1 MVRWP
6 ERRRCSAPPSRP
18 ELLAHIPR
26 APRLLILL
34 ALMLAAAATLAACG
48 GEEDV
53 QTILEETFAGEE
65 KEVDS
70 GRVTLDLRVTPTGGT
85 PATGPI
91 AARLEGPF
99 AASGEEDG
107 LPSFDLDLSFNAGPQ
122 TFTAGVVS
130 TGEAGFLRFQ
140 GGTFQLPEQVFAQ
153 FRQGYLQSR
162 EHSERGEDG
171 PQSFASLGIDPRGWL
186 RDPQIVGEEEVGGTE
201 TTHIRADIEVAALL
215 EDINRLLSRAGELG
229 VAQPGQ
235 TPQQLTEVQR
245 RLVTDAV
252 RSARMDL
259 WTGTDDR
266 ILRRLRLEVD
276 YAIPEEAQE
285 EAQGLT
291 SGQLALEITIA
302 DLGED
307 QEIEAPEDA
316 RPLDELLGQLGGR
329 LPGGGAT
336 PEEGAA
342 PEGEGGGAT
351 GYEQCLEQAG
361 GDVGAIQEC
370 AELLSAP

>member
-1 MVRWP
+1 M
-6 ERRRCSAPPSRP
+6 
-18 ELLAHIPR
+18 PR

-34 ALMLAAAATLAACG
+34 ALVLAAAATLAACG
-48 GEEDV
+48 EEEDV
-53 QTILEETFAGEE
+53 QAILEETFAGED

-70 GRVTLDLRVTPTGGT
+70 GRVALGLRVTPTGGT

-91 AARLEGPF
+91 AARLEGAF
-99 AASGEEDG
+99 AASEEEEG
-107 LPSFDLDLSFNAGPQ
+107 LPRFDLNLSLNAGPQ
-122 TFTAGVVS
+122 AFTAGVVS

-162 EHSERGEDG
+162 ERSEQGDDG
-171 PQSFASLGIDPRGWL
+171 PQSVASLGIDPRGWL
-186 RDPQIVGEEEVGGTE
+186 RDPQIVGEEEVGGADTI
-201 TTHIRADIEVAALL
+201 HIRADIEVAPLL

-229 VAQPGQ
+229 VAEPGQ
-235 TPQQLTEVQR
+235 TPEQLTEEQR
-245 RLVTDAV
+245 RIITQAV

-259 WTGTDDR
+259 WTGADDR

-276 YAIPEEAQE
+276 YAIPEEAREQ
-285 EAQGLT
+285 AQGLT

-307 QEIEAPEDA
+307 QEIEAPEGA
-316 RPLDELLGQLGGR
+316 RPLDELLGQFGGQ
-329 LPGGGAT
+329 LPGGGAPEGGVA

-342 PEGEGGGAT
+342 PEGEGGGAAT
-351 GYEQCLEQAG
+351 EYDRCLEQAG

>member
-1 MVRWP
+1 M
-6 ERRRCSAPPSRP
+6 S
-18 ELLAHIPR
+18 R

-34 ALMLAAAATLAACG
+34 ALMLVAAATLAACG

-53 QTILEETFAGEE
+53 QTILEDTFAGED

-70 GRVTLDLRVTPTGGT
+70 GRVALGLRLTPTGGT

-99 AASGEEDG
+99 AASEEEDG
-107 LPSFDLDLSFNAGPQ
+107 LPGFDLDLSLNAGPQ
-122 TFTAGVVS
+122 AFTAGVVS
-130 TGEAGFLRFQ
+130 TGEDGFLRFQ
-140 GGTFQLPEQVFAQ
+140 GGTFQLPEQVFAE

-162 EHSERGEDG
+162 ERSEQGEDG
-171 PQSFASLGIDPRGWL
+171 PRSFAALGIDPRGWL
-186 RDPQIVGEEEVGGTE
+186 RDPQIVGEEEVGGAD
-201 TTHIRADIEVAALL
+201 TTHIRADIDVAALL
-215 EDINRLLSRAGELG
+215 EDINQILSQAGELG

-235 TPQQLTEVQR
+235 TPQQLTDVQR
-245 RLVTDAV
+245 RLVTEAV

-259 WTGTDDR
+259 WTGAEDR
-266 ILRRLRLEVD
+266 IVRQLRLEVD

-291 SGQLALEITIA
+291 SGELALEVTIA
-302 DLGED
+302 ELGED

-316 RPLDELLGQLGGR
+316 RPLDELLGQFGGQ
-329 LPGGGAT
+329 LPGGGA
-336 PEEGAA
+336 
-342 PEGEGGGAT
+342 PEGGANPEGGGGESGGAAT
-351 GYEQCLEQAG
+351 EYDQCLEEAG